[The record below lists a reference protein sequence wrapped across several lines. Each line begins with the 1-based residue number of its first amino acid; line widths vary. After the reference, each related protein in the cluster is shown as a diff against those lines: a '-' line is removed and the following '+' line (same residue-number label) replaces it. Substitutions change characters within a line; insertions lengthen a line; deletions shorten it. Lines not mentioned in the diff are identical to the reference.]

1 MLRCYER
8 YVNDYQEN
16 ATIPRTGVDSSQ
28 GRGTKRRRN
37 EGWTVFGRDKGMGRY
52 GEHFCGGFS
61 YSVLAIRAESL
72 LKRDNLV
79 VNPAKGRTL
88 PIDRLGARR

>member
-52 GEHFCGGFS
+52 GGAFLRRFQLFGIG
-61 YSVLAIRAESL
+61 YPGRIPAQAEQPS
-72 LKRDNLV
+72 
-79 VNPAKGRTL
+79 G
-88 PIDRLGARR
+88 

>member
-1 MLRCYER
+1 
-8 YVNDYQEN
+8 
-16 ATIPRTGVDSSQ
+16 
-28 GRGTKRRRN
+28 
-37 EGWTVFGRDKGMGRY
+37 MGRY